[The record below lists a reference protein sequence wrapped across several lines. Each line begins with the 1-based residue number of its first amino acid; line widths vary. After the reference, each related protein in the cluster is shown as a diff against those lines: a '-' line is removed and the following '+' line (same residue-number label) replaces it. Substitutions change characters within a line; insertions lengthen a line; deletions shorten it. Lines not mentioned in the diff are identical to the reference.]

1 VVPDYGRDNF
11 VAHIESDID
20 HPTFGTLQG
29 IVHEVIGPGGGRAAQ
44 FFGGTDTTTDAL
56 HCTDTVST
64 SRFVRK
70 CGLWK
75 FLDDKMLATVDDL
88 GNKDM

>member
-1 VVPDYGRDNF
+1 MVPDYGRDNF

-29 IVHEVIGPGGGRAAQ
+29 IVHEVIGPGGGIRAQ
-44 FFGGTDTTTDAL
+44 FFGGTDTSTDAL

-64 SRFVRK
+64 ITCDV
-70 CGLWK
+70 CTI
-75 FLDDKMLATVDDL
+75 DDTVHCTIL
-88 GNKDM
+88 VL